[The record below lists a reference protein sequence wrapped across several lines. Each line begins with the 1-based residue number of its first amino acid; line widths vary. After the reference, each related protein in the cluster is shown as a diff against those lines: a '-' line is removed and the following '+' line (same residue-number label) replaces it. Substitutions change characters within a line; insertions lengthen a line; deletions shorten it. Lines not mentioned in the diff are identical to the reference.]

1 MSFDPG
7 GLHCR
12 RKKSYSC
19 DRTFMESS
27 VQHCFF
33 FIFQARNKTRE
44 AIDPLEE
51 NPIPTVSCLLLLAS
65 VIIIAN
71 IATSTMYVSKANKMK
86 KKSLSNLN
94 FKAKY
99 RFDYPILALLFS
111 NILQGLLTLPAYA
124 IKKWKLGSRD
134 LQGAICGVFRFSYF
148 LYLYLSILI
157 SSLSTFDQ
165 LMLLKFP
172 FQYRKFLP
180 ERRIFISIIV
190 IVLFSLLYD
199 TLPLLPIAEKAKKKC
214 THIPFKIWSITNH
227 MIQLIFLIILIF
239 NTIWLTRI
247 AYQQTRVSR
256 SIRRGMVI
264 STYKK
269 YEMIRLKATKTVVI
283 MIATYIFCWGPLIVY
298 YLIVWLCKKCFSANY
313 MAYDQ
318 WTRLFVK
325 ILAMLYAL
333 LSPIIFGARNNL
345 FTIRKR
351 KEVKTFTAELKP
363 LQI

>member
-1 MSFDPG
+1 M
-7 GLHCR
+7 H
-12 RKKSYSC
+12 
-19 DRTFMESS
+19 
-27 VQHCFF
+27 
-33 FIFQARNKTRE
+33 A
-44 AIDPLEE
+44 
-51 NPIPTVSCLLLLAS
+51 
-65 VIIIAN
+65 
-71 IATSTMYVSKANKMK
+71 SKANKMK
-86 KKSLSNLN
+86 KKSLSSLN
-94 FKAKY
+94 FRAKY
-99 RFDYPILALLFS
+99 HFDYPILALLFS
-111 NILQGLLTLPAYA
+111 NIFQGLLTLPAYA
-124 IKKWKLGSRD
+124 LKKWKLGSRD

-148 LYLYLSILI
+148 LYLHLSILI

-172 FQYRKFLP
+172 FEYRNFLP
-180 ERRIFISIIV
+180 KRRIFILIIA

-199 TLPLLPIAEKAKKKC
+199 TLPLLPIVEKAKKKC
-214 THIPFKIWSITNH
+214 TYIPFKIWSITNH

-256 SIRRGMVI
+256 SRRGMVI

-283 MIATYIFCWGPLIVY
+283 MITTYIFCWGPLIVY
-298 YLIVWLCKKCFSANY
+298 YLIVWLCKKCFPNNY

-318 WTRLFVK
+318 WTRFFVK

-345 FTIRKR
+345 FTRRKR
-351 KEVKTFTAELKP
+351 QEVKTFTAELKP